1 MGLIFHRDDLLVSLK
16 RTLVPIIVGAV
27 AASFIGPHL
36 DLGSL
41 QNVVSGVVS
50 AVYYSVVRV
59 VEMYRPN
66 FGLLLGARK
75 LPIYVDS
82 RV

>member
-1 MGLIFHRDDLLVSLK
+1 MRFLFHREDLLVSLK
-16 RTLVPIIVGAV
+16 RTYVPIIVGAV

-41 QNVVSGVVS
+41 ENVVSGVIS

-59 VEMYRPN
+59 VEMHRPN

>member
-1 MGLIFHRDDLLVSLK
+1 MTWNKEDFLVSLT
-16 RTLVPIIVGAV
+16 RTIVPIVVGAV
-27 AASFIGPHL
+27 AASFVGPHV

-41 QNVVSGVVS
+41 ENVVSGVIS
-50 AVYYSVVRV
+50 AVYYSVVRF

-66 FGLLLGARK
+66 IGVLLGARK
-75 LPIYVDS
+75 TPIYVDS

>member
-1 MGLIFHRDDLLVSLK
+1 MTWNKDDLLVSLK
-16 RTLVPIIVGAV
+16 RTLVPIVVGVV
-27 AASFIGPHL
+27 AASFIGPHV

-50 AVYYSVVRV
+50 AVYYSVVRT

>member
-1 MGLIFHRDDLLVSLK
+1 MIWGRDDFLVSLK
-16 RTLVPIIVGAV
+16 RTLVPIVVGAV
-27 AASFIGPHL
+27 AASFIGPHVN
-36 DLGSL
+36 LGSL
-41 QNVVSGVVS
+41 ENVVSGVVS
-50 AVYYSVVRV
+50 AVYYSVVRY

-66 FGLLLGARK
+66 IGLLLGARK